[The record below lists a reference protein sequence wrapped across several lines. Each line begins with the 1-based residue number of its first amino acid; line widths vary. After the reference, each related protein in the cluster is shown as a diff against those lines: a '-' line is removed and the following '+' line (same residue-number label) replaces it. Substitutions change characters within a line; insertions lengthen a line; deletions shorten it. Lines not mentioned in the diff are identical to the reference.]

1 MTISK
6 SLFSSKSDKWATPQH
21 LFDVL
26 NAEFNF
32 DLDVCATEFDAKCS
46 HFYSPEVDGLRQEWH
61 GTCFMNPPYSLVKT
75 WIKKASYESKEHKST
90 VVCLVPARTDTKW
103 MQEYCCD
110 ADEIRLIKGRLHF
123 NESPNSAP
131 FPSCIVIFKPTKRE
145 EPYIHFWEVPKPIE
159 EGGDING

>member
-1 MTISK
+1 LAISK
-6 SLFSSKSDKWATPQH
+6 TLFSSKSDQWATPQH

-46 HFYSPEVDGLRQEWH
+46 HFYSPEVDGLKQEWH
-61 GTCFMNPPYSLVKT
+61 GTCFMNPPYSEIRT
-75 WIKKASYESKEHKST
+75 WIKKASYESKEHGST

-103 MQEYCCD
+103 MQEICSD
-110 ADEIRLIKGRLHF
+110 AYEIRLIKGRLHF

-131 FPSCIVIFKPTKRE
+131 FPSCIIVFKPHRRD
-145 EPYIHFWEVPKPIE
+145 EPYIHFWEVPKPVDE
-159 EGGDING
+159 RDEFDG